1 MTNPSDIPTDRATTI
16 TGLIDRFFDGER
28 RNDTAGYADLLAAD
42 FRAVGPVGFVLTREQ
57 WLARFA
63 PGDLVIRSMTWRE
76 AEVRLF
82 GDAAIAIGV
91 MEQQATYRDQPSNGR
106 FRMTIIVAP
115 EQVGGTPRIAGLQL
129 SAIGQPFAAPGTDSR
144 PAAADSEVTR

>member
-1 MTNPSDIPTDRATTI
+1 MTDMTPTDHLAAARRV
-16 TGLIDRFFDGER
+16 IDRFVDGER
-28 RNDTAGYADLLAAD
+28 RNDTAGYADLLASD

-57 WLARFA
+57 WLARFT
-63 PGDLVIRSMTWRE
+63 PGELVIQSMTWSD

-91 MEQQATYRDQPSNGR
+91 MEQRATYRDQPSNGR

-115 EQVGGTPRIAGLQL
+115 EPAGGTLVICGLHLSPIAPPSGM
-129 SAIGQPFAAPGTDSR
+129 GGR
-144 PAAADSEVTR
+144 PAANPSEATR